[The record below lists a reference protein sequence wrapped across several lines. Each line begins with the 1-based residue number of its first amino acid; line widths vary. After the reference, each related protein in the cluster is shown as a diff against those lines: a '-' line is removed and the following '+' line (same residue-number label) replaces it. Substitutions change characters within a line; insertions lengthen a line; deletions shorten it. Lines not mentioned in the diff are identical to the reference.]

1 MRAEKVSH
9 PPLVVSL
16 ATYRSLPVINRA
28 ILHLMITA
36 GEAVVVDDDGDEV
49 PVVKGSAG
57 GRQPPANGRKT
68 VSPVVRGD

>member
-1 MRAEKVSH
+1 
-9 PPLVVSL
+9 
-16 ATYRSLPVINRA
+16 
-28 ILHLMITA
+28 MITA